1 MGYFIC
7 RFGKGKPMLKLMGQ
21 GCSSCGDI
29 SWVTVIHH
37 DEMYRVLW
45 VRELGAELYHVLA
58 GFVWG
63 YIMGEGC

>member
-1 MGYFIC
+1 
-7 RFGKGKPMLKLMGQ
+7 MLKLMGQ

-29 SWVTVIHH
+29 SWVMVNHV
-37 DEMYRVLW
+37 EMYRVLW

-63 YIMGEGC
+63 YIMG